1 MNNWDINEIFLALN
15 LKNNFNRNF
24 KIKNIV
30 IDSKKIKKGDLFIA
44 IKGKKFDGHKFID
57 EAFKNGASAVI
68 GEKKKVISNFPVIS
82 VDDTKKS
89 LIDIATFSRKR
100 IKDLIVVGI
109 TGSTG
114 KTTLKEWLFS
124 ILKDDYKTYCNYG
137 NFNNEIGMPLT
148 LCNMPLKSQICIL
161 EMGMNNKGEIKRLA
175 KIARP
180 NVNIITNIGTAHVG
194 NLINRKGIAREKSDI
209 FFYSNQKDY
218 SIIPSDDEF
227 YELLKI
233 KASKK
238 VNSIY
243 TFGKKKISTF
253 QYFDSGY
260 EDKKVK
266 FKIFDKDYN
275 FQKKIS
281 FNNWENNVVVILGLI
296 KVLNL
301 KIKYLKKK
309 IEQLKPIEGRGKLHS
324 IKVNNKKIVL
334 IDESYNSS
342 PDSLKKSIENLKYF
356 KKNQGRIICIIGDML
371 ELGKNST
378 KMHIEVSEILK
389 KVKPEIVYTLGKHTS
404 NIQKDLPKTIKSHH
418 FVDYKK
424 IYNEITRIIKTNDV
438 IMIKGSNSSKVNFIS
453 KQLIESE

>member
-15 LKNNFNRNF
+15 LKNNFNRNL

-57 EAFKNGASAVI
+57 EAVKNGASAVI
-68 GEKKKVISNFPVIS
+68 GEKKKVISNFPIIS
-82 VDDTKKS
+82 VDDTKES
-89 LIDIATFSRKR
+89 LIDIARFSRKR

-161 EMGMNNKGEIKRLA
+161 EMGMNNKGEIRRLA

-194 NLINRKGIAREKSDI
+194 NLVNRKGIAREKSDI
-209 FFYSNQKDY
+209 FFYSNQKDC

-227 YELLKI
+227 YEFLKG

-243 TFGKKKISTF
+243 TFGKKKL
-253 QYFDSGY
+253 
-260 EDKKVK
+260 VH
-266 FKIFDKDYN
+266 
-275 FQKKIS
+275 
-281 FNNWENNVVVILGLI
+281 FNILI
-296 KVLNL
+296 VDM
-301 KIKYLKKK
+301 KIKK
-309 IEQLKPIEGRGKLHS
+309 
-324 IKVNNKKIVL
+324 
-334 IDESYNSS
+334 
-342 PDSLKKSIENLKYF
+342 
-356 KKNQGRIICIIGDML
+356 
-371 ELGKNST
+371 
-378 KMHIEVSEILK
+378 
-389 KVKPEIVYTLGKHTS
+389 
-404 NIQKDLPKTIKSHH
+404 
-418 FVDYKK
+418 
-424 IYNEITRIIKTNDV
+424 
-438 IMIKGSNSSKVNFIS
+438 
-453 KQLIESE
+453 